1 MIGHG
6 AGETRYGVV
15 AWLRRGLLLE
25 KYRYAPGPAEELPKH
40 SHGEYQFCL
49 SLNFPGVYGYRGAS
63 HAVPVGSLS
72 VVHPGEVHSA
82 RDPEERL
89 VPSSFRM
96 MYAEPA
102 LLADAATEVAGRG
115 AAQPFFGDPIIPDRD
130 LAWGFLRL
138 HVALEG
144 AAPRLEQDA
153 RLLSMLTSLVERHA
167 GVRPSPPPGRERRAV
182 RLAREYLED
191 NLGRGVPLE
200 ELARLTN
207 LSPFHLTRVF
217 REEVGLPPH
226 AYQTQ
231 ARLGL
236 ARSLLLRGWTA
247 ARVARETGFADQSH
261 LTRRFKRLVGVTPG
275 RYAEGSK
282 NVQYAGDRYGYSPE
296 VSP

>member
-1 MIGHG
+1 MIGPEAEG
-6 AGETRYGVV
+6 PRPAVE
-15 AWLRRGLLLE
+15 AWLREGLLLE

-40 SHGEYQFCL
+40 SHEEYQICL
-49 SLNFPGVYGYRGAS
+49 SLNFPGVYGYRGTN

-82 RDPEERL
+82 RDPQERL

-102 LLADAATEVAGRG
+102 VLARAAAEVAGRG
-115 AAQPFFGDPIIPDRD
+115 EALPFFRDPIILDRG
-130 LAWGFLRL
+130 LAWDFLRL

-153 RLLSMLTSLVERHA
+153 RLLATLTRLVTRHA
-167 GVRPSPPPGRERRAV
+167 GVRPPPPPGRERRAV
-182 RLAREYLED
+182 GLAREYLED
-191 NLGRGVPLE
+191 NLGRSVPLE
-200 ELARLTN
+200 ELARLAN
-207 LSPFHLTRVF
+207 LSPFHLARAF
-217 REEVGLPPH
+217 RDAVGMPPH

-231 ARLGL
+231 ARLGF
-236 ARSLLLRGWTA
+236 ARSLLLRGWPP
-247 ARVARETGFADQSH
+247 ARVAQETGFADQSH

-282 NVQYAGDRYGYSPE
+282 NVQYAGSR
-296 VSP
+296 

>member
-1 MIGHG
+1 VIRYG
-6 AGETRYGVV
+6 AEEPRYGV
-15 AWLRRGLLLE
+15 AARLRGGLLLE
-25 KYRYAPGPAEELPKH
+25 KYRYAPGPAQELPKH
-40 SHGEYQFCL
+40 SHGEYQICL
-49 SLNFPGVYGYRGAS
+49 SLNFPGVYGYRGTS
-63 HAVPVGSLS
+63 HAVPVGGLS

-82 RDPEERL
+82 RDPGERL

-102 LLADAATEVAGRG
+102 LLSEAATEVAGLG
-115 AAQPFFGDPIIPDRD
+115 GAQPFFRDPVILDRG
-130 LAWGFLRL
+130 LAWDFLRL

-144 AAPRLEQDA
+144 AAPRLEQDT
-153 RLLSMLTSLVERHA
+153 RLLSMLTRLVERHA
-167 GVRPSPPPGRERRAV
+167 GVRPSPPSGRERRAV
-182 RLAREYLED
+182 GLAREYLED
-191 NLGRGVPLE
+191 NLGQGVPLE

-217 REEVGLPPH
+217 RDEVGLPPH

-231 ARLGL
+231 ARLGR
-236 ARSLLLRGWTA
+236 ARSLLLRGWSA

-282 NVQYAGDRYGYSPE
+282 NVQYAGVR
-296 VSP
+296 

>member
-1 MIGHG
+1 VGVIGHG
-6 AGETRYGVV
+6 AEETRYGVV

-102 LLADAATEVAGRG
+102 LLAEAATEVAGRG
-115 AAQPFFGDPIIPDRD
+115 VAQPFFRDPIIPDRD
-130 LAWGFLRL
+130 LAWDFLRL

-144 AAPRLEQDA
+144 APRLEQDA
-153 RLLSMLTSLVERHA
+153 RLLSVLTRLVQRHA

-182 RLAREYLED
+182 GLAREYLEA
-191 NLGRGVPLE
+191 NLGRSVSLE
-200 ELARLTN
+200 ELASLAN
-207 LSPFHLTRVF
+207 LSPYHLTRVF
-217 REEVGLPPH
+217 RDEVGMPPH

-231 ARLGL
+231 ARLGR
-236 ARSLLLRGWTA
+236 ARSLLLRGWPP
-247 ARVARETGFADQSH
+247 ARVAQETGFADQSH

-275 RYAEGSK
+275 RYAGRSK
-282 NVQYAGDRYGYSPE
+282 NVQ
-296 VSP
+296 

>member
-1 MIGHG
+1 
-6 AGETRYGVV
+6 
-15 AWLRRGLLLE
+15 
-25 KYRYAPGPAEELPKH
+25 
-40 SHGEYQFCL
+40 
-49 SLNFPGVYGYRGAS
+49 
-63 HAVPVGSLS
+63 
-72 VVHPGEVHSA
+72 
-82 RDPEERL
+82 
-89 VPSSFRM
+89 M

-115 AAQPFFGDPIIPDRD
+115 AAQPFFGDPIILDRD
-130 LAWGFLRL
+130 LAWNFLRL

-207 LSPFHLTRVF
+207 LSPFYLTRVF

>member
-1 MIGHG
+1 MIGQE
-6 AGETRYGVV
+6 ETRYGVV
-15 AWLRRGLLLE
+15 AWLRGRLLLE
-25 KYRYAPGPAEELPKH
+25 KYRYAPGPAQELPKH
-40 SHGEYQFCL
+40 SHGEYQLCL
-49 SLNFPGVYGYRGAS
+49 SLNFPGIYGYRGTS

-102 LLADAATEVAGRG
+102 LLAEAATEVAGRSEN
-115 AAQPFFGDPIIPDRD
+115 QPFFRDPIILDGD
-130 LAWGFLRL
+130 LAWDFLRL

-153 RLLSMLTSLVERHA
+153 RLLSVLTRLVERHA
-167 GVRPSPPPGRERRAV
+167 GVRPSQPPGRERRAV
-182 RLAREYLED
+182 RLARGHLED

-217 REEVGLPPH
+217 RDEVGLPPH

-231 ARLGL
+231 ARLDR
-236 ARSLLLRGWTA
+236 ARSLLLRGWPA
-247 ARVARETGFADQSH
+247 ARVAQETGFADQSH

-275 RYAEGSK
+275 RYAQGSK
-282 NVQYAGDRYGYSPE
+282 NVQYVAAR
-296 VSP
+296 